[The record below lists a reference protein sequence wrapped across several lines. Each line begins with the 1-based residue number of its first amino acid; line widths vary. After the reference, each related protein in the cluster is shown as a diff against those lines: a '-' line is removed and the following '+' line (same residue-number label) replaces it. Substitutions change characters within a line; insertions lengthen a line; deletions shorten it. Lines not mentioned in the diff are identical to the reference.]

1 MRILQLNLEKGWRG
15 GERQTLLT
23 ARAQRDLG
31 HDVEL
36 MVRARSELARRSMD
50 EGFKVHYARNA
61 ISLASRLAMHGSDFD
76 IIHAQTAGSVTG
88 AVLSKPFHRR
98 PVVFSRRTD
107 FPVSTGERFTK
118 FKWQHIDQLVAIS
131 QSAAAEPRRFGIEP
145 LIIPSATLAIK
156 PAPDR
161 VKKFLDDSRLHG
173 KRLIGT
179 SAVLNIEKDPLTLI
193 KAAAHVCHEQHDV
206 VFLHWGAEGSSA
218 QAARALI
225 KELNLEDQYLLLGF
239 QKSPEQL
246 YPILSGFVLCSAI
259 EALGSSLLDAM
270 SQQVPVIGTH
280 TGGIKDLLSSGRGLV
295 SPVGD
300 AQALAQNILWVLN
313 NPQEAK
319 AMADLAHAFVQRE
332 HDVQRM
338 GQRYLDLYERLL
350 NQVTRRLSKQ

>member
-23 ARAQRDLG
+23 AHAQRHLG

-36 MVRARSELARRSMD
+36 MVRAGSELARRSID
-50 EGFKVHYARNA
+50 DGFNVHYARNA
-61 ISLASRLAMHGSDFD
+61 MSLARWLAFHGAHFD
-76 IIHAQTAGSVTG
+76 MIHAQTAGSVTG

-107 FPVSTGERFTK
+107 FPIKTGERFTQ

-131 QSAAAEPRRFGIEP
+131 QSAAAEPRRLGIEP

-156 PAPDR
+156 PAPER
-161 VKKFLDDSRLHG
+161 IENFLADYRLHG

-179 SAVLNIEKDPLTLI
+179 SAVQNIEKDPLTLI
-193 KAAAHVCHEQHDV
+193 KAAAHVCREQHDV
-206 VFLHWGAEGSSA
+206 VFLHWGAEGSCTN
-218 QAARALI
+218 AAHALI
-225 KELNLEDQYLLLGF
+225 KELNLEQQYLLLGF

-246 YPILSGFVLCSAI
+246 YPSLSAFVLCSAI

-300 AQALAQNILWVLN
+300 AQALAQNILWALR

-319 AMADLAHAFVQRE
+319 VMADLAQRFVHNE

-350 NQVTRRLSKQ
+350 NPTTQHPSK